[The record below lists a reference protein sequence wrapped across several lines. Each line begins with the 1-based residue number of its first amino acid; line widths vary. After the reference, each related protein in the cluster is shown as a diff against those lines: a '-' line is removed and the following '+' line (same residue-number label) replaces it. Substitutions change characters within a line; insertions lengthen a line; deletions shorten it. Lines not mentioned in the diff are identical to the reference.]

1 MLEMILKCLHSIF
14 YWLSMFIFIQLLILI
29 ILNHLLFYPRIH
41 FDRHF
46 FVRIEFTSS
55 MLCWPDSWAVLG
67 AVLCCTGVVKL
78 EKNKLWN
85 GGCWFGRRSEKVL
98 YSSFWIHKYSSS
110 LELTL
115 NRKIKTKNERWN
127 FWLTSSAKFSSGL
140 VVCLRFWSWS
150 LFKYDVKPSTRS
162 STQSKTSRMSE
173 DNLSDTVGNF
183 WWTFTQSNGKFL
195 SIIISWKYWTAFQGG
210 IG

>member
-1 MLEMILKCLHSIF
+1 MLEMILKCLHSISS
-14 YWLSMFIFIQLLILI
+14 YWLSMFIFIQFLILI
-29 ILNHLLFYPRIH
+29 ILNHLLSYPRIH

-46 FVRIEFTSS
+46 FVRIESTSS
-55 MLCWPDSWAVLG
+55 IPWGAVLG
-67 AVLCCTGVVKL
+67 LVLVVCLVWCCVCCAVLSCWAMGSAGKVKL

-98 YSSFWIHKYSSS
+98 YSSFWIHKYSSN
-110 LELTL
+110 LELAL

-150 LFKYDVKPSTRS
+150 LFKYDVKPYNKIFNTVEDVSNVRRQPVWHCWEFLVDFHPMVS
-162 STQSKTSRMSE
+162 S
-173 DNLSDTVGNF
+173 
-183 WWTFTQSNGKFL
+183 FL
-195 SIIISWKYWTAFQGG
+195 
-210 IG
+210 